1 VGDGENIGSLGQF
14 TATPAGT
21 HQDHP
26 GFVTDRNGEP
36 LPMVRRGQ
44 NYWRGGD
51 MNLDSPTRDD
61 QEVLTAMYQ
70 EVCRSHSGIAEFRGR
85 LLGLLPLASG
95 AGIGILIANGESPKL
110 QDTPALI
117 VIGLLG
123 AFVTFG
129 LYVYDGWQTDSCR
142 HLLHHAAWL
151 EGKLGVKAGQF
162 GGLRPKLRLRDL
174 YIGEP
179 FGRKRE
185 NQLKDLESQGGEQL
199 SKAPPSG
206 RVGAELA
213 GFVIYNAVILAWL
226 VVAIVGVV
234 G

>member
-1 VGDGENIGSLGQF
+1 
-14 TATPAGT
+14 
-21 HQDHP
+21 
-26 GFVTDRNGEP
+26 
-36 LPMVRRGQ
+36 
-44 NYWRGGD
+44 
-51 MNLDSPTRDD
+51 MNLDRPTRDD

-70 EVCRSHSGIAEFRGR
+70 EVCRSHSGIAEFRGK

-95 AGIGILIANGESPKL
+95 AGIGVLIANGESSKL

-142 HLLHHAAWL
+142 HLEHHAAWL
-151 EGKLGVKAGQF
+151 EGKLGVKSGQF
-162 GGLRPKLRLRDL
+162 GALRPKLRLRDL

-179 FGRKRE
+179 FGMKRE
-185 NQLKDLESQGGEQL
+185 NQLKELELHEPKPP
-199 SKAPPSG
+199 SKPPPPSG

-213 GFVIYNAVILAWL
+213 GFVIYNAVILAWI

-234 G
+234 S